1 MRDVV
6 RDVGT
11 VLPAG
16 WMDRDEGH
24 WLMDSWIE
32 LRKSCFFEDFEEFWV
47 DLYKRTL
54 FFLMGFSSFMCFWTQ
69 GLWPN

>member
-1 MRDVV
+1 M
-6 RDVGT
+6 G
-11 VLPAG
+11 L
-16 WMDRDEGH
+16 
-24 WLMDSWIE
+24 E
-32 LRKSCFFEDFEEFWV
+32 LRKKIMFVFLEDFEEFWV